1 MTEPSPP
8 DIAGTDW
15 LVMCGQNGDTPLLL
29 ANGKDVS
36 LNVANGAGG
45 VQLAINKEG
54 SSEWD
59 IVGMSVWNRHL
70 SADEMNKASAVYS
83 GDDAHTS

>member
-1 MTEPSPP
+1 M
-8 DIAGTDW
+8 
-15 LVMCGQNGDTPLLL
+15 LL

-45 VQLAINKEG
+45 VHLAINKEG